1 MNKNIF
7 IFSPDGF
14 PTRKNV
20 NLGIFSFEQAKAIK
34 GYKVFLFDLST
45 NNTKKIFTDNYQ
57 GFKIYRL
64 LNTKFNIIKI
74 FYNILFINNITKAN
88 KPYLIL
94 SSFLNLKNCI
104 YTNFLNSK
112 KIVLVHGSDANP
124 TSFLR
129 KIIFDYYLN
138 KLNKIICVSN
148 YTKKILL
155 QNFKNIKK
163 KTITV
168 HNGFSK
174 EKLYKINKNF
184 KKKIQDKNKILILTI
199 ANLVPRKNIHNLINI
214 FYKINLRAKNKYHLN
229 IVGDGSEKNNLIN
242 LIKNY
247 NLQKNISIYSN
258 LNDSQISSFY
268 AASKYFFL
276 FSKNYK
282 HEFEGF
288 GIVFLEAMYKKNLIF
303 ASKNGGIVDILKN
316 KKNSFSFNVEKLNYE
331 KKIVDEFFLLEKN
344 KKLQI
349 KIAKNAFQ
357 YSKKFSWEKNINS
370 IINSL

>member
-184 KKKIQDKNKILILTI
+184 KKKIQDKKKILILTI

-247 NLQKNISIYSN
+247 NLHK
-258 LNDSQISSFY
+258 
-268 AASKYFFL
+268 
-276 FSKNYK
+276 
-282 HEFEGF
+282 
-288 GIVFLEAMYKKNLIF
+288 
-303 ASKNGGIVDILKN
+303 
-316 KKNSFSFNVEKLNYE
+316 
-331 KKIVDEFFLLEKN
+331 KKIFV
-344 KKLQI
+344 
-349 KIAKNAFQ
+349 
-357 YSKKFSWEKNINS
+357 SR
-370 IINSL
+370 